1 MAGSNYTKIPKELD
15 HHKNGLINIQSVDD
29 NECFKSCLVRCLHPA
44 DHYPARIRKADK
56 DFARKLDFKD
66 IKFPVKFRD
75 IHKIKKKKN
84 SIAISL
90 FGYENK
96 ENYRIYLS
104 RKCCEEK
111 HFDLLLIGEKGKN
124 HYVLVKNVNAFMY
137 DHKLHRVRKHF
148 CCYCLQAFSTEA
160 NIKTLY

>member
-75 IHKIKKKKN
+75 IHKIKKKKKILSPLVFLVMKTKKIIE
-84 SIAISL
+84 SI
-90 FGYENK
+90 FQENAA
-96 ENYRIYLS
+96 
-104 RKCCEEK
+104 RK
-111 HFDLLLIGEKGKN
+111 
-124 HYVLVKNVNAFMY
+124 
-137 DHKLHRVRKHF
+137 
-148 CCYCLQAFSTEA
+148 
-160 NIKTLY
+160 NILTYY